1 MRAMRSTPLL
11 IEATPTEGYAV
22 HVRFEDSTSADV
34 DLSYL
39 LDYGGVFERLHD
51 PKYFRQLRADPD
63 AGTIVWPNQA
73 DIAPETLYAH
83 ARRCAGAAA

>member
-1 MRAMRSTPLL
+1 MRSTPML
-11 IEATPTEGYAV
+11 IEAKPTEGYAV

-39 LDYGGVFERLHD
+39 LDYGGVFEPLRD
-51 PKYFRQLRADPD
+51 PEYFRQLKADRD
-63 AGTIVWPNQA
+63 AGTIVWPNEA

-83 ARRCAGAAA
+83 ARRRASTAA

>member
-1 MRAMRSTPLL
+1 MRSTPRL
-11 IEATPTEGYAV
+11 IAATPKEGYAV

-39 LDYGGVFERLHD
+39 LDYGGVFEPLRD
-51 PKYFRQLRADPD
+51 SGYFRQLKADPD
-63 AGTIVWPNQA
+63 AGTIVWPNEA

-83 ARRCAGAAA
+83 AQRCASAAA

>member
-1 MRAMRSTPLL
+1 ML
-11 IEATPTEGYAV
+11 IEAAPREGYAV

-39 LDYGGVFERLHD
+39 LDYGGIFEPLRDLD
-51 PKYFRQLRADPD
+51 YFRQLKADRD

-83 ARRCAGAAA
+83 AQRHANAAA